1 MMEGKLVKPIKFLCR
16 HDAESYKIINP
27 KTENRYRFWRGQP
40 YLVKIKEDIEFLD
53 SHDLFIRVFDEVNEK
68 EIKKQVKRDLKEEKE
83 AARTEQPQ
91 EDVKGAKA
99 NVDGKDMVYNG
110 KKWVEV
116 KPEKVDKYSK
126 AQLRK
131 MKKSEVRTI
140 LKLLSDKDCPVRKNN
155 IINLILE
162 VQ

>member
-27 KTENRYRFWRGQP
+27 KTENRYRFYRGQP

-53 SHDLFIRVFDEVNEK
+53 SHDLFLRVFDEVNEK
-68 EIKKQVKRDLKEEKE
+68 EIKKQVKRDLKEEAKE
-83 AARTEQPQ
+83 AES
-91 EDVKGAKA
+91 EDVEGEE
-99 NVDGKDMVYNG
+99 VLESEDI
-110 KKWVEV
+110 VEETAGEDSESE
-116 KPEKVDKYSK
+116 PEEKVDKYSK

-131 MKKSEVRTI
+131 MNKSEVRAI